1 MDKYVIHGQH
11 ALKGSVAISGAKNSS
26 LPLMAASLLTEEP
39 VILHNVPDLM
49 DIKTMKELLSNLGKK
64 ITMEGSNTIRIEEVS
79 FQPYEAPYDIV
90 RKMRASIAVL
100 GPLLARR
107 KKAKVSFPGGCTIGP
122 RPVDIHIRGIKAL
135 GADVTIEEGY
145 INASCPELQGTTM
158 NLLGSF
164 GPSVLATENIM
175 MAATLAKGIT
185 VIEGAAAEP
194 EVADLAQCLNKMGA
208 KIQGAGTSVITIEGV
223 DKLHGIEYTTIPDRI
238 EAGTFI
244 AAAGITGGEITITNA
259 CVAHLATPIEVFS
272 QAGVDIE
279 ILSESILIARGRDI
293 RPIEVETKPY
303 PFFPTDLQA
312 QLMALVTLANGIS
325 IISEK
330 IFPDRFLHAAELCRM
345 GADIHVDNGVAV
357 IKGVDHLSGASIMA
371 SDLRA
376 GAGLVLAGLAARGK
390 TEVLRIYHIDRG
402 YEHFEEK
409 LRSLGADITRRPQE
423 E

>member
-1 MDKYVIHGQH
+1 MDKYVIHGEIP
-11 ALKGSVAISGAKNSS
+11 LKGTVAISGAKNSS
-26 LPLMAASLLTEEP
+26 LPLMAASLLTDEP

-49 DIKTMKELLSNLGKK
+49 DIRTMIALLTYLGKK
-64 ITMEGSNTIRIEEVS
+64 VTIEDTHTLRIEEVS
-79 FQPYEAPYDIV
+79 SQPYEAPYDIV

-100 GPLLARR
+100 GPLLGRRGRAR
-107 KKAKVSFPGGCTIGP
+107 VSFPGGCTIGP
-122 RPVDIHIRGIKAL
+122 RPVDLHIRGMKAL
-135 GADVTIEEGY
+135 GAEIVIEEGY
-145 INASCPELQGTTM
+145 INATCPKLKGTSM

-164 GPSVLATENIM
+164 GPSVLGTENVM
-175 MAATLAKGIT
+175 MAAVLAEGTT
-185 VIEGAAAEP
+185 VIEGAACEP

-208 KIQGAGTSVITIEGV
+208 KISGAGTSVITIEGV
-223 DKLHGIEYTTIPDRI
+223 ERLHGVEYTTIPDRI

-244 AAAGITGGEITITNA
+244 AAAGITGGEITLTNT
-259 CVAHLATPIEVFS
+259 CVAHLAEPIEVFS
-272 QAGVDIE
+272 KAGVEIE
-279 ILSESILIARGRDI
+279 ILSHTTLVARGKTI
-293 RPIEVETKPY
+293 RPVEVETKPY

-312 QLMALVTLANGIS
+312 QLMAMVTLADGIS

-345 GADIHVDNGVAV
+345 GADIHVDGAVAV
-357 IKGVDHLSGASIMA
+357 VKGVPRLSGASIMA

-376 GAGLVLAGLAARGK
+376 GAGLVLAGLAAKGK

-409 LRSLGADITRRPQE
+409 LRALGADIQRRPQE

>member
-11 ALKGSVAISGAKNSS
+11 RLQGTVSISGAKNSS
-26 LPLMAASLLTEEP
+26 LPLMAASLLTAEP
-39 VILHNVPDLM
+39 VILHNVPYLM
-49 DIKTMKELLSNLGKK
+49 DIRTMVSLLTQLGKS
-64 ITMEGSNTIRIEEVS
+64 ISYLDPHTIKIEEKS
-79 FQPYEAPYDIV
+79 AEPYEAPYDIV

-100 GPLLARR
+100 GPLLGRRGKAR
-107 KKAKVSFPGGCTIGP
+107 VSFPGGCTIGP
-122 RPVDIHIRGIKAL
+122 RPIDLHIKGMKAL
-135 GADVTIEEGY
+135 GAEITIEEGY
-145 INASCPELQGTTM
+145 INATCPELKGCQM

-164 GPSVLATENIM
+164 GPSVLGTENVM
-175 MAATLAKGIT
+175 MAAVLAKGTTI
-185 VIEGAAAEP
+185 IEGAAAEP
-194 EVADLAQCLNKMGA
+194 EVADLANFLNQMGA
-208 KIQGAGTSVITIEGV
+208 NITGAGTSIITIEGV
-223 DKLHGIEYTTIPDRI
+223 DSLHGVEYTTIPDRI

-244 AAAGITGGEITITNA
+244 AAAGITGGEIRIENA
-259 CVAHLATPIEVFS
+259 CVHHLAEPIEIFS
-272 QAGVDIE
+272 RAGVEIE
-279 ILSESILIARGRDI
+279 ILSDTTLIARGKNI

-312 QLMALVTLANGIS
+312 QLMALVTLSDGIS

-345 GADIHVDNGVAV
+345 GADIHIDGAVAV
-357 IKGVDHLSGASIMA
+357 VKGVPYLSGAAIMA

-409 LRSLGADITRRPQE
+409 LRALGADIERRPQE

>member
-1 MDKYVIHGQH
+1 MDKYVIRGQIP
-11 ALKGSVAISGAKNSS
+11 LKGTVSISGAKNSS
-26 LPLMAASLLTEEP
+26 LPLMAASLLTEEV

-49 DIKTMKELLSNLGKK
+49 DIRTMIALLTQLGKK
-64 ITMEGSNTIRIEEVS
+64 ITIDNTHTLRIEEVS
-79 FQPYEAPYDIV
+79 SEPYEAPYDIV

-100 GPLLARR
+100 GPLLGRRGKAR
-107 KKAKVSFPGGCTIGP
+107 VSFPGGCTIGP
-122 RPVDIHIRGIKAL
+122 RPVDLHIRGMKAL
-135 GADVTIEEGY
+135 GAEITIEEGY
-145 INASCPELQGTTM
+145 INASCPKLRGTSL

-164 GPSVLATENIM
+164 GPSVLGTENVM
-175 MAATLAKGIT
+175 MAAVLAEGIT
-185 VIEGAAAEP
+185 VIEGAACEP
-194 EVADLAQCLNKMGA
+194 EVADLANFLNAMGA
-208 KIQGAGTSVITIEGV
+208 KITGAGTSVITIEGV
-223 DKLHGIEYTTIPDRI
+223 DKLHGVEYTTIPDRI

-259 CVAHLATPIEVFS
+259 CVSHLAEPIEVFS
-272 QAGVDIE
+272 KAGVEIE
-279 ILSESILIARGRDI
+279 ILSNSTLIARGKDI
-293 RPIEVETKPY
+293 RPVEVETKPY

-312 QLMALVTLANGIS
+312 QLMAMVTLAEGIS

-345 GADIHVDNGVAV
+345 GADIHVDGAVAV
-357 IKGVDHLSGASIMA
+357 IKGVNMLSGASIMA

-376 GAGLVLAGLAARGK
+376 GAGLVLAGLAAKGK

-409 LRSLGADITRRPQE
+409 LRRLGADIERRPQE